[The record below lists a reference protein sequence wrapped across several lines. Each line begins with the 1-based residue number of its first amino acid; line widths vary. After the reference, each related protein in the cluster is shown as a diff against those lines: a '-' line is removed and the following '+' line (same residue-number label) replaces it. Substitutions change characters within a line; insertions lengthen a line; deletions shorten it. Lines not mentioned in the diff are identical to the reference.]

1 MIGNGRYRG
10 ERSGVLLLCL
20 AILLIAAP
28 LWAEGEAELAKKLLN
43 PVSTL
48 INVPIENNWDFGIG
62 EARAMSYT
70 ANIKPVVPFS
80 LNKDW
85 NLITRTIVPIMY
97 AESPDTGG
105 PSKSGLGD
113 IKSTIYFS
121 PVKPIGGWFWGLGPG
136 LILPSATDSTL
147 GSEKWSGGPTGAL
160 VRQDGGW
167 TMVFLAGQAWSFA
180 GSQSRTQVS
189 TMFLQPQVS
198 YTTEKEMSFGLSA
211 QTSYDWVGQEWTVPL
226 EFSVSQL
233 VQLGKQSVSLGV
245 AWRTYIERPEGG
257 PNWGLGFTMAFLF
270 PK

>member
-1 MIGNGRYRG
+1 
-10 ERSGVLLLCL
+10 
-20 AILLIAAP
+20 
-28 LWAEGEAELAKKLLN
+28 LAKKLAN

-62 EARAMSYT
+62 KARAMSYT

-85 NLITRTIVPIMY
+85 NLITRTIIPVMY
-97 AESPDTGG
+97 TESPDKGG
-105 PSKSGLGD
+105 PTKSGLGD

-121 PVKPIGGWFWGLGPG
+121 PVEPIGSWFWGLGPG
-136 LILPSATDSTL
+136 LIFPSATDSTL

-167 TMVFLAGQAWSFA
+167 TLVFLAGQAWSFA
-180 GSQSRTQVS
+180 GNQSRTEVN
-189 TMFLQPQVS
+189 TTFLQPQVS
-198 YTTEKEMSFGLSA
+198 YTTKKETSFGVSS
-211 QTSYDWVGQEWTVPL
+211 QSSYDWVGGEWTMPL

-233 VQLGKQSVSLGV
+233 VKLGKQSVSLGV
-245 AWRTYIERPEGG
+245 AWRTYVKRPEGG

-270 PK
+270 PQ